1 MKLGK
6 LDLFKLF
13 EEANQG
19 KLLLIH
25 FYFTFS
31 ETFYSKVTF
40 FRLLKLRLFLSKKI
54 IHKRL

>member
-1 MKLGK
+1 MKLEK

-13 EEANQG
+13 EEANEG

-25 FYFTFS
+25 FYFPFS

-40 FRLLKLRLFLSKKI
+40 FSVIKTKI
-54 IHKRL
+54 IILN